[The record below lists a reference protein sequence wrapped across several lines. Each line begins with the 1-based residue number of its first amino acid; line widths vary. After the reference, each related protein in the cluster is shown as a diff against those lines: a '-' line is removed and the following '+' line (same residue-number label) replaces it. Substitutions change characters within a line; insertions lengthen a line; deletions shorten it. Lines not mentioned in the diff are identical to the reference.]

1 MSKIQDIFIPDLGGD
16 TDVDLID
23 IMVSI
28 GDVVEV
34 EDGLITLETEKAS
47 MDVPTT
53 HAGIVKEILVEV
65 GAKVNSGDLIARI
78 ELQDEE
84 DVIAEETK
92 AIDALVTE
100 EEPVAVGAPKSVVD
114 STETTIL
121 NDAAPMTLKD
131 AEAELQAI
139 SASNAEISCQFV
151 NEQTIC
157 SVVEEVFV
165 PDLGSDTDVD
175 LIDVMVNVGD
185 TVEFDDGLITLE
197 TEKASMDVPSPFA
210 GEILQ
215 IFVEVGAKVNTG
227 DLIAKIVKTVVMEK
241 KIPTPAAQPIVEEK
255 KEIKAPTTL
264 QAAVATVANES
275 TNVLT
280 QKATKVY
287 ASPSVRKLARE
298 FGVDLGFVKGTGR
311 KNRILKDDVKAY
323 VKEQL
328 NKPASTTGTGLGFN
342 FPELKEID
350 FAKFGEIETVELTR
364 IQKISGP
371 SLHRN
376 WVSMPHVTQFD
387 EADITEMES
396 FRKAQNLIADGFKLS
411 PLVFVVKA
419 VAKALA
425 LHPKFNA
432 SLSADGQSLVM
443 KKYFHIAIA
452 VDTPNG
458 LVVPVI
464 KDVDKKGFKE
474 IAIEM
479 AEISQ
484 KARDGKLKTQ
494 DMQGASFTISSLGG
508 IGGTYFT
515 PIINAPEVAILGL
528 SKSEM
533 KPVWNGETFV
543 PRLTLPLSLSYDHKV
558 IDGADGA
565 RFTTTLSK
573 LLSDIR
579 LLSL

>member
-1 MSKIQDIFIPDLGGD
+1 MSTLVDIFIPDLGAD
-16 TDVDLID
+16 KDVDLIE
-23 IMVSI
+23 IMVEV
-28 GDVVEV
+28 GDTVEV

-53 HAGIVKEILVEV
+53 HAGVIKEILVKV
-65 GAKVNSGDLIARI
+65 GDKVNSGDLIARV
-78 ELQDEE
+78 EVEE
-84 DVIAEETK
+84 EGAAEEK
-92 AIDALVTE
+92 VE
-100 EEPVAVGAPKSVVD
+100 ETP
-114 STETTIL
+114 
-121 NDAAPMTLKD
+121 AAPVQEQKIEEVAAAPAADSSEPMGLEA
-131 AEAELQAI
+131 AEAELKAI
-139 SASNAEISCQFV
+139 SAAGAEISCQFV

-157 SVVEEVFV
+157 SVVEEVHV
-165 PDLGSDTDVD
+165 PDLGADKDVD
-175 LIDVMVNVGD
+175 LIDVMVSVGD
-185 TVEFDDGLITLE
+185 TVEFEDGLITLE
-197 TEKASMDVPSPFA
+197 TEKASMDVPAPFA
-210 GEILQ
+210 GEIIELS
-215 IFVEVGAKVNTG
+215 VEPGMKVNSG
-227 DLIAKIVKTVVMEK
+227 DLIAKMVKTVVMESK
-241 KIPTPAAQPIVEEK
+241 VPTPAK
-255 KEIKAPTTL
+255 KEEPVKKEEPKKTTTV
-264 QAAVATVANES
+264 QEVAAVSSPEATS
-275 TNVLT
+275 VLT
-280 QKATKVY
+280 EKAKKIY
-287 ASPSVRKLARE
+287 ASPSVRKVARE

-311 KNRILKDDVKAY
+311 KGRILKDDIKAY

-328 NKPASTTGTGLGFN
+328 SKPAVAAAGTGTGLGFN

-350 FAKFGEIETVELTR
+350 FSQFGEIETVELSR

-387 EADITEMES
+387 ESDITEMES
-396 FRKAQNLIADGFKLS
+396 FRKAQNAIADGFKLS

-419 VAKALA
+419 VAKALEI
-425 LHPKFNA
+425 HPKFNA
-432 SLSADGQSLVM
+432 SLSADGQSLIM
-443 KKYFHIAIA
+443 KKYFNIAIA

-474 IAIEM
+474 IALEM
-479 AEISQ
+479 ADISSR
-484 KARDGKLKTQ
+484 AREGKLKAA

-508 IGGTYFT
+508 IGGTKFT

-533 KPVWNGETFV
+533 KPVWDGENFV
-543 PRLTLPLSLSYDHKV
+543 PRLMLPLSLSYDHKV

>member
-1 MSKIQDIFIPDLGGD
+1 MSTIQDIFIPDLGGD
-16 TDVDLID
+16 TDVDLIEV
-23 IMVSI
+23 MVSV

-53 HAGIVKEILVEV
+53 YSGVIKEILVEV
-65 GAKVNSGDLIARI
+65 GAKVNSGDLIARV

-84 DVIAEETK
+84 DVVAEETK
-92 AIDALVTE
+92 AIEALVTE
-100 EEPVAVGAPKSVVD
+100 EEPAPVGAPVAVKES
-114 STETTIL
+114 SE
-121 NDAAPMTLKD
+121 PMNLKD

-175 LIDVMVNVGD
+175 LIDIMVSVGD

-197 TEKASMDVPSPFA
+197 TEKASMDVPAPFA
-210 GEILQ
+210 GEILE
-215 IFVEVGAKVNTG
+215 ILVEVGGKVNTG
-227 DLIAKIVKTVVMEK
+227 DLIAKMVKTVVMESK
-241 KIPTPAAQPIVEEK
+241 VPTPAPVKAVETKKEEK
-255 KEIKAPTTL
+255 APVTI
-264 QAAVATVANES
+264 QSVAATSSSEATS
-275 TNVLT
+275 VLT
-280 QKATKVY
+280 EKSKKVY
-287 ASPSVRKLARE
+287 ASPSVRRLARE
-298 FGVDLGFVKGTGR
+298 FGVDLGFVKGTGK
-311 KNRILKDDVKAY
+311 KNRIIKQDVRDY

-328 NKPASTTGTGLGFN
+328 NKPAVAASGGTGLGFN

-350 FAKFGEIETVELTR
+350 FSKFGETETIELTR

-387 EADITEMES
+387 ECDITEMES
-396 FRKAQNLIADGFKLS
+396 FRKAQNAIADGFKLS

-432 SLSADGQSLVM
+432 SLTPDGQSLVM

-484 KARDGKLKTQ
+484 KARDGKLKAQ

-533 KPVWNGETFV
+533 KPVWDGENFV

-565 RFTTTLSK
+565 RFTTTVSK

>member
-1 MSKIQDIFIPDLGGD
+1 MGKIIDIFIPDLGAD
-16 TDVDLID
+16 KDVDLID
-23 IMVSI
+23 VMVSI
-28 GDVVEV
+28 GDTVEE

-53 HAGIVKEILVEV
+53 HGGVVKEILVKV
-65 GAKVNSGDLIARI
+65 GDKMNSGDLIARV
-78 ELQDEE
+78 E
-84 DVIAEETK
+84 VAEE
-92 AIDALVTE
+92 ASE
-100 EEPVAVGAPKSVVD
+100 EEKVEAPAAVEQKVEATPVADTVSDSSPMSV
-114 STETTIL
+114 
-121 NDAAPMTLKD
+121 KD
-131 AEAELQAI
+131 AEDELKAI
-139 SASNAEISCQFV
+139 SASGAQVSCQFV

-157 SVVEEVFV
+157 SVIEEVFV
-165 PDLGSDTDVD
+165 PDLGADKDVD
-175 LIDVMVNVGD
+175 LIDVMVAVGD
-185 TVEFDDGLITLE
+185 TVEFEDGLITLE
-197 TEKASMDVPSPFA
+197 TEKASMDVPAPFG
-210 GEILQ
+210 GEIIEL
-215 IFVEVGAKVNTG
+215 FVSAGDKVNSG
-227 DLIAKIVKTVVMEK
+227 DRIAKMVKTVVMESK
-241 KIPTPAAQPIVEEK
+241 VPTPAK
-255 KEIKAPTTL
+255 KEPVKEEVKAPVSV
-264 QAAVATVANES
+264 QEIAAVTAPVAQA
-275 TNVLT
+275 VLT

-298 FGVDLGFVKGTGR
+298 FGVDLGFVKGSGR
-311 KNRILKDDVKAY
+311 KGRVLKEDIKAY

-328 NKPASTTGTGLGFN
+328 SKPAVAAAGTGSGLGFN
-342 FPELKEID
+342 LPEAKEID
-350 FAKFGEIETVELTR
+350 FSQFGEIETIELSR

-376 WVSMPHVTQFD
+376 WLAMPHVTQFD

-396 FRKAQNLIADGFKLS
+396 FRKEQNALADGFKLS

-425 LHPKFNA
+425 IHPKFNA
-432 SLSADGQSLVM
+432 SLSPDGQSLIM

-464 KDVDKKGFKE
+464 KDVDKKGFKQ

-484 KARDGKLKTQ
+484 KARDGKLKST

-508 IGGTYFT
+508 IGGTKFT

-533 KPVWNGETFV
+533 KPVWNGETFI

-573 LLSDIR
+573 LLGDIR